1 MSEGPGLPRRSVALP
16 ASTHARPPGPRLWR
30 IPQRAA
36 ARRQRKDKPISTSTE
51 KKTFVIEHDHETVAE
66 VDARMKAV
74 DKAKEISSDA
84 KGPVIVE
91 RSDGAV
97 RMEFRHGEIYRY
109 RFDTNRRAA

>member
-1 MSEGPGLPRRSVALP
+1 MNKNN
-16 ASTHARPPGPRLWR
+16 
-30 IPQRAA
+30 
-36 ARRQRKDKPISTSTE
+36 KDAIVNNTNDSNE
-51 KKTFVIEHDHETVAE
+51 NENDNETVAE